1 LIRLAKKLNSTA
13 TKRFRKLCFSTLV
26 AVYFLILVG
35 GIVRTSGSGM
45 GCPDWPKCFGTWV
58 PPTSVN
64 QLPADYKETFA
75 EFRDKKNKKFA
86 RYLSVFG
93 FEKTAQAILNDES
106 ILVEA
111 DFNPLKTWIEYAN
124 RVVGVIIGF
133 LIIGVFVMSLK
144 FRSTRPAF
152 FWLSLITLITV
163 IIQGWFGSIVVSTNL
178 TSWTITIHMLLAF
191 VLVGLLIWLYV
202 NSGEIKPIASAKG
215 TKWILIVCIALLVIQ
230 VLLGTEVRAAIDR
243 VSALQMPRAS
253 WIEGVWEQFFV
264 HRTFSWLV
272 LIVNGILGFQLMKTS
287 GRNPLT
293 ISLIVLILLTILT
306 GAGMAY
312 FAVPAA
318 LQPIHLLVATVTF
331 GVQVLLYLRL
341 NTSPTNVLTR

>member
-1 LIRLAKKLNSTA
+1 LNSTA

-35 GIVRTSGSGM
+35 GIVRTTGSGM

-93 FEKTAQAILNDES
+93 FEKTAEAILNDDS

-152 FWLSLITLITV
+152 FWLSLITLVTV

-202 NSGEIKPIASAKG
+202 NSDEFNPIISTKG
-215 TKWILIVCIALLVIQ
+215 TKWILIVCIVLLVIQ

-293 ISLIVLILLTILT
+293 ISLIVLILLTIIT

>member
-1 LIRLAKKLNSTA
+1 LNSTA

-26 AVYFLILVG
+26 AVYFLIFVG
-35 GIVRTSGSGM
+35 GIVRTTGSGM

-58 PPTSVN
+58 PPTSVD
-64 QLPADYKETFA
+64 QLPSNYKETFA

-93 FEKTAQAILNDES
+93 FEKTAQAILNDDS

-111 DFNPLKTWIEYAN
+111 DFNPVKTWIEYAN
-124 RVVGVIIGF
+124 RVIGVIIGF

-144 FRSTRPAF
+144 FRNARPAL

-178 TSWTITIHMLLAF
+178 TSWTITIHMLMAF
-191 VLVGLLIWLYV
+191 ILVALLIWLYV
-202 NSGEIKPIASAKG
+202 NSDEIKPITSSEG
-215 TKWILIVCIALLVIQ
+215 SKWILVACIILLVTQ

-243 VSALQMPRAS
+243 VSSLQMPRSS
-253 WIEGVWEQFFV
+253 WIEGVWEQFIV

-272 LIVNGILGFQLMKTS
+272 LIMNGILGFQLMKTS
-287 GRNPLT
+287 DRNPLT
-293 ISLIVLILLTILT
+293 ISLIVLILLTIIT

-312 FAVPAA
+312 FAMPAA
-318 LQPIHLLVATVTF
+318 LQPIHLLVATLTF
-331 GVQVLLYLRL
+331 GVQFLLYLRL
-341 NTSPTNVLTR
+341 NTSPKNV

>member
-1 LIRLAKKLNSTA
+1 MDEVNTA

-35 GIVRTSGSGM
+35 GVVRTTGSGM
-45 GCPDWPKCFGTWV
+45 GCPDWPKCFGNWV

-75 EFRDKKNKKFA
+75 EFRDTKNKKFA

-93 FEKTAQAILNDES
+93 FEKTAQAILTDES

-111 DFNPLKTWIEYAN
+111 DFNPVKTWIEYAN
-124 RVVGVIIGF
+124 RIVGVVIGF
-133 LIIGVFVMSLK
+133 LIIGVFVMSWK
-144 FRSTRPAF
+144 FRITRPAF
-152 FWLSLITLITV
+152 FWISLLTLLTV
-163 IIQGWFGSIVVSTNL
+163 IVQGWFGSIVVSTNL

-191 VLVGLLIWLYV
+191 VLVGLLVWLYV
-202 NSGEIKPIASAKG
+202 NSGEQQSIKAIKG
-215 TKWILIVCIALLVIQ
+215 TKWILLVCMVLLVVQ

-243 VSALQMPRAS
+243 VSDLKLPRER
-253 WIEGVWEQFFV
+253 WISEVWEEFFV
-264 HRTFSWLV
+264 HRSFSWLV
-272 LIVNGILGFQLMKTS
+272 VIINGFLIVRLMKTS

-293 ISLIVLILLTILT
+293 ISLIVLILLTLLT

-312 FAVPAA
+312 FAVPAV

-331 GVQVLLYLRL
+331 GVQFLLYLRL
-341 NTSPTNVLTR
+341 NTSSINVLDS

>member
-1 LIRLAKKLNSTA
+1 
-13 TKRFRKLCFSTLV
+13 
-26 AVYFLILVG
+26 
-35 GIVRTSGSGM
+35 
-45 GCPDWPKCFGTWV
+45 
-58 PPTSVN
+58 
-64 QLPADYKETFA
+64 
-75 EFRDKKNKKFA
+75 
-86 RYLSVFG
+86 
-93 FEKTAQAILNDES
+93 
-106 ILVEA
+106 LVEA

-293 ISLIVLILLTILT
+293 ISLIVLILLTIIT

-312 FAVPAA
+312 FGVPAA

>member
-1 LIRLAKKLNSTA
+1 LNSTA

-35 GIVRTSGSGM
+35 GIVRTTGSGM

-75 EFRDKKNKKFA
+75 EFRDKKNRKFA

-93 FEKTAQAILNDES
+93 FEKTAQAILNDDS

-111 DFNPLKTWIEYAN
+111 DFNPVKTWIEYAN

-202 NSGEIKPIASAKG
+202 NSDEFNPIISTKG
-215 TKWILIVCIALLVIQ
+215 TKWILIVCIVLLVTQ

-293 ISLIVLILLTILT
+293 ISLIVLILLTIIT

-312 FAVPAA
+312 FGVPAA

-331 GVQVLLYLRL
+331 GVQILLYLRL

>member
-1 LIRLAKKLNSTA
+1 MNSTA

-35 GIVRTSGSGM
+35 GVVRTTGSGM
-45 GCPDWPKCFGTWV
+45 GCPDWPKCFGEWV
-58 PPTSVN
+58 PPTSID
-64 QLPADYKETFA
+64 QLPTDYKETFA

-86 RYLSVFG
+86 RYLSAFG
-93 FEKTAQAILNDES
+93 FEKTAQAILTDES

-111 DFNPLKTWIEYAN
+111 DFNPVKTWIEYAN
-124 RVVGVIIGF
+124 RIIGVVIGF
-133 LIIGVFVMSLK
+133 LIIGVFILSLK
-144 FRSTRPAF
+144 FRTTRPAY
-152 FWLSLITLITV
+152 FWLSLITLIMV
-163 IIQGWFGSIVVSTNL
+163 IVQGWFGSIVVSTNL

-191 VLVGLLIWLYV
+191 VLVALLVWLYV
-202 NSGEIKPIASAKG
+202 NSGEEQPINATKG
-215 TKWILIVCIALLVIQ
+215 IKWILLVCMVLLIVQ

-243 VSALQMPRAS
+243 VSALKLPRES
-253 WIEGVWEQFFV
+253 WISEVWEEFFI
-264 HRTFSWLV
+264 HRSFSWLV
-272 LIVNGILGFQLMKTS
+272 VIINGFLVLRLLKTS

-293 ISLIVLILLTILT
+293 ISLIVLILLTLLT

-331 GVQVLLYLRL
+331 GIQFLLYLRL
-341 NTSPTNVLTR
+341 NTSQSIVLDR

>member
-1 LIRLAKKLNSTA
+1 MGELKAA

-35 GIVRTSGSGM
+35 GIVRTTGSGM
-45 GCPDWPKCFGTWV
+45 GCPDWPKCFGNWI
-58 PPTSVN
+58 PPTSVD
-64 QLPADYKETFA
+64 QLPANYKETFA

-93 FEKTAQAILNDES
+93 FEKTAQAILTDES

-111 DFNPLKTWIEYAN
+111 DFNPVKTWIEYAN
-124 RVVGVIIGF
+124 RIVGVVIGF
-133 LIIGVFVMSLK
+133 LIIGVFIQSLK
-144 FRSTRPAF
+144 FRTTRPAF
-152 FWLSLITLITV
+152 FWISLITLITV
-163 IIQGWFGSIVVSTNL
+163 IVQGWFGSIVVSTNL

-191 VLVGLLIWLYV
+191 VLVALVIWLYV
-202 NSGEIKPIASAKG
+202 NSGEEHPVNATKG
-215 TKWILIVCIALLVIQ
+215 MKWILLVCMLLLVVQ

-243 VSALQMPRAS
+243 VSALKLPRES
-253 WIEGVWEQFFV
+253 WISEVWEEFFV
-264 HRTFSWLV
+264 HRSFSWVVVIINGFLV
-272 LIVNGILGFQLMKTS
+272 LRLLKTS

-293 ISLIVLILLTILT
+293 ISLIVLILLTLLT

-331 GVQVLLYLRL
+331 GIQFLLYLRL
-341 NTSPTNVLTR
+341 NTSHTNVLDR